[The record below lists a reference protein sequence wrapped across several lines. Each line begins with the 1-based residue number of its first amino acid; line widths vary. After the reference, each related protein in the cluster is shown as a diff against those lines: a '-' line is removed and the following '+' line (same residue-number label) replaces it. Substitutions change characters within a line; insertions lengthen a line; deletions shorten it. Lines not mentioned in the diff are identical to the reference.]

1 MSDKNNVE
9 ALAALIE
16 HCCCEPQYKIPY
28 THDELIDILSRIRD
42 GHVLTENEYDLIM
55 MLIGSEDNEN
65 VGDVLFSGDYLDL
78 INKPFIPT
86 KLADLRDYPAVFGR
100 INTMINSLSEKDK
113 EILESISDISRFLS
127 AIEVTFNQDINRL
140 NKLIEACQLFEG
152 ESLNDVITNIR
163 EELGWLD
170 MIREDIEE
178 GKILSEKDFT
188 AVYEEILKSI
198 NETEEGLIGIIKQAI
213 KDSIK
218 DPGQPNGNGVFTL
231 DTIGEALASKVDK
244 RFDGYDLS
252 QNDFTNEYKAILD
265 DVLNNNN
272 ETNLREF
279 VISIV
284 EQYEEVFKFHITD
297 IGDRMIEYTQNAVR
311 NMENALNNQ
320 TQELKEMIEETREE
334 AFDGIKF
341 DIGEGPVSINIGGL
355 KKGTNIEER
364 SVKDVLLELI
374 CPFVYPEI
382 SAELILAYP
391 QYLYEI
397 GDVAEIAGIQ
407 ANIERGSLPI
417 KHVVFKERVGN
428 TYKIIGSYGSGQIAH
443 WFPEVFE
450 LTHTIDDQYFI
461 VEVEDEEGNRA
472 TSGAGS
478 INFVCPIYYG
488 IISDREFKEK
498 NEEMSP
504 EIVTGLNKQL
514 KYMGEECKYEFTTNN
529 DKIVLAVPE
538 DYGPIV
544 NIYDQNG
551 YIITNS
557 FEADVINMRF
567 TVKEKIGDEYE
578 MHEYIIPYYVYH
590 NNPNTVY
597 GFEITFKFN

>member
-42 GHVLTENEYDLIM
+42 GHVLTENEYNLIM
-55 MLIGSEDNEN
+55 MLVGSEDNEN
-65 VGDVLFSGDYLDL
+65 IGDVLFSGNYLDL

-86 KLADLRDYPAVFGR
+86 KLADLQDYPAVFGR
-100 INTMINSLSEKDK
+100 INTMINNLSEKDK
-113 EILESISDISRFLS
+113 EILEGMSDLSRFLS

-152 ESLNDVITNIR
+152 ESLNDVIANIR

-178 GKILSEKDFT
+178 GKVLSEKDFT

-198 NETEEGLIGIIKQAI
+198 IETEEGLIGIIKQAI

-218 DPGQPNGNGVFTL
+218 DPGKPNGNGVFTL

-252 QNDFTNEYKAILD
+252 QNDFTDEYKAILD
-265 DVLNNNN
+265 DVLNGDN

-279 VISIV
+279 IIDIV

-297 IGDRMIEYTQNAVR
+297 IGDRMIQYTENAVQDMKLEMDKKTDEIR
-311 NMENALNNQ
+311 DVVEEIKKEAL
-320 TQELKEMIEETREE
+320 
-334 AFDGIKF
+334 DGIKF

-374 CPFVYPEI
+374 CPFVYPEV
-382 SAELILAYP
+382 SAELTLAYP

-397 GDVAEIAGIQ
+397 GDIVKIAGIQ
-407 ANIERGSLPI
+407 ATIENGSLPI
-417 KHVVFKERVGN
+417 EHIAFKERVGN
-428 TYKIIGSYGSGQIAH
+428 TYKIIGSYSASQTYH
-443 WFPEVFE
+443 WFPEVYE
-450 LTHTIDDQYFI
+450 LTHTIDDTYFM
-461 VEVEDEEGNRA
+461 VEVEDSEGNRA
-472 TSGAGS
+472 ECGAGS
-478 INFVCPIYYG
+478 INFVYPIFYG
-488 IISDREFKEK
+488 TLKP
-498 NEEMSP
+498 NT
-504 EIVTGLNKQL
+504 EITENVIRGLHKQL
-514 KYMGEECKYEFTTNN
+514 KYMGEECKYEYTTNN
-529 DKIVLAVPE
+529 EEMVLAVPE
-538 DYGPIV
+538 DYGTIV
-544 NIYDQNG
+544 DIIDQNG

-557 FEADVINMRF
+557 FKIDVINLRF
-567 TVKEKIGDEYE
+567 TVKEKINDGYE
-578 MHEYIIPYYVYH
+578 THEYIKRYYVYH

-597 GFEITFKFN
+597 GFEITYKF

>member
-1 MSDKNNVE
+1 MSDKNIE
-9 ALAALIE
+9 ALAAFLEE
-16 HCCCEPQYKIPY
+16 HCCCEPQYVIPF
-28 THDELIDILSRIRD
+28 THEELIDILLRIRD
-42 GHVLTENEYDLIM
+42 GHVLTKNEYDLIM

-65 VGDVLFSGDYLDL
+65 IGDVLFSGDYLDL
-78 INKPFIPT
+78 INKPFIPS
-86 KLADLRDYPAVFGR
+86 KMEELKDYPAIMGR
-100 INTMINSLSEKDK
+100 LNTMFNNLSEKDK
-113 EILESISDISRFLS
+113 VIMENVDDIARFLS
-127 AIEVTFNQDINRL
+127 ALEVTMTNDIERL
-140 NKLIEACQLFEG
+140 TKLVEACRLFEG
-152 ESLNDVITNIR
+152 ESLDDVIASIQG
-163 EELGWLD
+163 ELGWLD
-170 MIREDIEE
+170 ELKEDIAE
-178 GKILSEKDFT
+178 GKVLSEKDFT
-188 AVYEEILKSI
+188 AAYEQILQSI
-198 NETEEGLIGIIKQAI
+198 NNTEEGLVGFIKQVI

-218 DPGQPNGNGVFTL
+218 DPGSPNGNGDFTL
-231 DTIGEALASKVDK
+231 DSIGEALATKVDIK
-244 RFDGYDLS
+244 DLGTIA
-252 QNDFTNEYKAILD
+252 QNNFTDEYKAILD
-265 DVLNNNN
+265 DVLYGKN
-272 ETNLREF
+272 ESNIRDF
-279 VISIV
+279 IIDIID
-284 EQYEEVFKFHITD
+284 QYEEVFGSYITD
-297 IGDRMIEYTQNAVR
+297 VGDRMIEYTQNAVR

-341 DIGEGPVSINIGGL
+341 DIGDGPVSINIGGL

-374 CPFVYPEI
+374 CPFVLPEV
-382 SAELILAYP
+382 SAELVLAYP

-504 EIVTGLNKQL
+504 EIITGLNKQL
-514 KYMGEECKYEFTTNN
+514 KHMGEECKYEFTTNN
-529 DKIVLAVPE
+529 DKMVLAVPE

-544 NIYDQNG
+544 DIYDQNG

>member
-42 GHVLTENEYDLIM
+42 GHVLTENEYNLIM
-55 MLIGSEDNEN
+55 MLVGSEDNEN
-65 VGDVLFSGDYLDL
+65 IGDVLFSGNYLDL

-86 KLADLRDYPAVFGR
+86 KLADLQDYPAVFGR
-100 INTMINSLSEKDK
+100 INTMINNLSEKDK
-113 EILESISDISRFLS
+113 EILEGMSDLSRFLS

-152 ESLNDVITNIR
+152 ESLNDVIANIR

-170 MIREDIEE
+170 MIREDIGE
-178 GKILSEKDFT
+178 GKVLSEKDFT

-198 NETEEGLIGIIKQAI
+198 IETEEGLTGIIKQAI

-218 DPGQPNGNGVFTL
+218 DPGKPNGNGVFTL

-252 QNDFTNEYKAILD
+252 QNDFTDEYKAILD
-265 DVLNNNN
+265 DVLNGDN

-279 VISIV
+279 IIDIV

-297 IGDRMIEYTQNAVR
+297 IGDRMIQYTENAVQDMKLEMDKKTDEIR
-311 NMENALNNQ
+311 DVVEEIKKEAL
-320 TQELKEMIEETREE
+320 
-334 AFDGIKF
+334 DGIKF

-374 CPFVYPEI
+374 CPFVYPEV
-382 SAELILAYP
+382 SAELTLAYP

-397 GDVAEIAGIQ
+397 GDIVKIAGIQ
-407 ANIERGSLPI
+407 ATIENGSLPI
-417 KHVVFKERVGN
+417 EHIAFKERVGN
-428 TYKIIGSYGSGQIAH
+428 TYKIIGSYGPSQTYH
-443 WFPEVFE
+443 WFPEVYE
-450 LTHTIDDQYFI
+450 LTHTIDDTYFM
-461 VEVEDEEGNRA
+461 VEVEDSEGNRA
-472 TSGAGS
+472 ECGAGS
-478 INFVCPIYYG
+478 INFVYPIFYG
-488 IISDREFKEK
+488 TLKP
-498 NEEMSP
+498 NT
-504 EIVTGLNKQL
+504 EITENVIRGLHKQL
-514 KYMGEECKYEFTTNN
+514 KYMGEECKYEYTTNN
-529 DKIVLAVPE
+529 EEMVLAVPE
-538 DYGPIV
+538 DYGTIV
-544 NIYDQNG
+544 DIIDQNG

-557 FEADVINMRF
+557 FKIDVINLRF
-567 TVKEKIGDEYE
+567 TVKEKINDGYE
-578 MHEYIIPYYVYH
+578 THEYIKRYYVYH

-597 GFEITFKFN
+597 GFEITYKF

>member
-42 GHVLTENEYDLIM
+42 GHVLTENEYNLIM
-55 MLIGSEDNEN
+55 MLVGSEDNEN
-65 VGDVLFSGDYLDL
+65 IGDVLFSGNYLDL

-86 KLADLRDYPAVFGR
+86 KLADLQDYPAVFGR
-100 INTMINSLSEKDK
+100 INTMINNLSEKDK
-113 EILESISDISRFLS
+113 EILEGMSDLSRFLS

-152 ESLNDVITNIR
+152 ESLNDVIANIR

-170 MIREDIEE
+170 MIREDIGE
-178 GKILSEKDFT
+178 GKVLSEKDFT

-198 NETEEGLIGIIKQAI
+198 IETEEGLIGIIKQAI

-218 DPGQPNGNGVFTL
+218 DPGKPNGNGVFTL

-252 QNDFTNEYKAILD
+252 QNDFTDEYKAILD
-265 DVLNNNN
+265 DVLNGDN

-279 VISIV
+279 IIDIV

-297 IGDRMIEYTQNAVR
+297 IGDRMIQYTENAVQDMKLEMDKKTDEIR
-311 NMENALNNQ
+311 DVVEEIKKEAL
-320 TQELKEMIEETREE
+320 
-334 AFDGIKF
+334 DGIKF

-374 CPFVYPEI
+374 CPFVYPEV
-382 SAELILAYP
+382 SAELTLAYP

-397 GDVAEIAGIQ
+397 GDIVKIAGIQ
-407 ANIERGSLPI
+407 ATIENGSLPI
-417 KHVVFKERVGN
+417 EHIAFKERVGN
-428 TYKIIGSYGSGQIAH
+428 TYKIIGSYGSSQTYH
-443 WFPEVFE
+443 WFPEVYE
-450 LTHTIDDQYFI
+450 LTHTIDDTYFM
-461 VEVEDEEGNRA
+461 VEVEDSEGNRA
-472 TSGAGS
+472 ECGAGS
-478 INFVCPIYYG
+478 INFVYPIFYG
-488 IISDREFKEK
+488 TLKP
-498 NEEMSP
+498 NT
-504 EIVTGLNKQL
+504 EITENVIRGLHKQL
-514 KYMGEECKYEFTTNN
+514 KYMGEECKYEYTTNN
-529 DKIVLAVPE
+529 EEMVLAVPE
-538 DYGPIV
+538 DYGTVID
-544 NIYDQNG
+544 IIDQNG

-557 FEADVINMRF
+557 FKIDVINLRF
-567 TVKEKIGDEYE
+567 TVKEKINDGYE
-578 MHEYIIPYYVYH
+578 THEYIKRYYVYH

-597 GFEITFKFN
+597 GFEITYKF

>member
-9 ALAALIE
+9 ALAAFIE

-42 GHVLTENEYDLIM
+42 GHVLTENEYNLIM
-55 MLIGSEDNEN
+55 MLVGSEDNEN
-65 VGDVLFSGDYLDL
+65 IGDALFSGNYLDL

-86 KLADLRDYPAVFGR
+86 KLADLQDYPAVFGR
-100 INTMINSLSEKDK
+100 INTMINNLSEKDK
-113 EILESISDISRFLS
+113 EILENMSDLSRFLS

-152 ESLNDVITNIR
+152 ESLNDVIANIR

-170 MIREDIEE
+170 MIREDIGE
-178 GKILSEKDFT
+178 GKVLSEKDFT

-198 NETEEGLIGIIKQAI
+198 NEVEGGLIGIIKQAI

-218 DPGQPNGNGVFTL
+218 DPGQPNGNGIFTL

-252 QNDFTNEYKAILD
+252 QNDFTDEYKAILD
-265 DVLNNNN
+265 DVLNNDN

-279 VISIV
+279 VINIV

-297 IGDRMIEYTQNAVR
+297 IGDRMIEYTQNAVQD
-311 NMENALNNQ
+311 MKL
-320 TQELKEMIEETREE
+320 EMDKKTDEIRDIVEEVKEE
-334 AFDGIKF
+334 AFDNIKF

-374 CPFVYPEI
+374 CPFVYPEV
-382 SAELILAYP
+382 SAELTLAYP

-397 GDVAEIAGIQ
+397 GDVVKISGIS
-407 ANIERGSLPI
+407 ATLENGSLPI
-417 KHVVFKERVGN
+417 ERVVFKERVGN
-428 TYKIIGSYGSGQIAH
+428 TYKIIGAYASNQAFH
-443 WFPEVFE
+443 WFPEVYE
-450 LTHTIDDQYFI
+450 LTHTIDDTYFM
-461 VEVEDEEGNRA
+461 VEVEDSEGNRA
-472 TSGAGS
+472 ECGAGS
-478 INFVCPIYYG
+478 INFVYPIFYG
-488 IISDREFKEK
+488 TFK
-498 NEEMSP
+498 SGT
-504 EIVTGLNKQL
+504 EITESSVRGLHKQL
-514 KYMGEECKYEFTTNN
+514 KYMGEECKYEYTTNN
-529 DKIVLAVPE
+529 EEMVLAVPE
-538 DYGPIV
+538 DYGAVVDIL
-544 NIYDQNG
+544 DQNG
-551 YIITNS
+551 YIVTNS
-557 FEADVINMRF
+557 FDVDIVNLRF
-567 TVKEKIGDEYE
+567 TVKEKVGDGYSEN
-578 MHEYIIPYYVYH
+578 EYIKRYYVYH

-597 GFEITFKFN
+597 GFEITYKF

>member
-1 MSDKNNVE
+1 MSDKNIE
-9 ALAALIE
+9 ALAAFLEE
-16 HCCCEPQYKIPY
+16 HCCCEPQYVIPF
-28 THDELIDILSRIRD
+28 THEELIDILLRIRD
-42 GHVLTENEYDLIM
+42 GHVLTKNEYDLIM

-65 VGDVLFSGDYLDL
+65 IGDVLFSGDYLDL
-78 INKPFIPT
+78 INKPFIPS
-86 KLADLRDYPAVFGR
+86 KMEELKDYPAIMGR
-100 INTMINSLSEKDK
+100 LNTMFNNLSEKDK
-113 EILESISDISRFLS
+113 VIMENVDDIARFLS
-127 AIEVTFNQDINRL
+127 ALEVTMTNDIERL
-140 NKLIEACQLFEG
+140 TKLVEACRLFEG
-152 ESLNDVITNIR
+152 ESLDDVIASIQG
-163 EELGWLD
+163 ELGWLD
-170 MIREDIEE
+170 ELKEDIAE
-178 GKILSEKDFT
+178 GKVLSEKDFT
-188 AVYEEILKSI
+188 AAYEQILQSI
-198 NETEEGLIGIIKQAI
+198 NNTEEGLVGFIKQVI

-218 DPGQPNGNGVFTL
+218 DPGSPNGNGDFTL
-231 DTIGEALASKVDK
+231 DSIGEALATKVDIK
-244 RFDGYDLS
+244 DLGTIA
-252 QNDFTNEYKAILD
+252 QNNFTDEYKAILD
-265 DVLNNNN
+265 DVLYGKN
-272 ETNLREF
+272 ESNIRDF
-279 VISIV
+279 IIDIID
-284 EQYEEVFKFHITD
+284 QYEEVFGSYITD
-297 IGDRMIEYTQNAVR
+297 VGDRMIEYTQNAVR

-341 DIGEGPVSINIGGL
+341 DIGDGPVSINIGGL

-374 CPFVYPEI
+374 CPFVLPEV
-382 SAELILAYP
+382 SAELVLAYP

-504 EIVTGLNKQL
+504 EIITGLNKQL
-514 KYMGEECKYEFTTNN
+514 KHMGEECKYEFTTNN
-529 DKIVLAVPE
+529 DKMVLAVPE

-544 NIYDQNG
+544 DIYDQNG

-597 GFEITFKFN
+597 GFEITFKVN